1 MYTIYSMEN
10 KEVHIKNQLVK
21 QRKDKSSVDKVGNPR
36 FRLFFKSGGASIL
49 IAKGLT
55 KNEIYILTKQ
65 FENNLKNYNS
75 KLEGVW
81 LIVKQTVVKLR

>member
-1 MYTIYSMEN
+1 MEN
-10 KEVHIKNQLVK
+10 KEVHIKNQLIR
-21 QRKDKSSVDKVGNPR
+21 QRKDKSSVDKVGNHR

-81 LIVKQTVVKLR
+81 LIAK

>member
-1 MYTIYSMEN
+1 MHTTYLMEN
-10 KEVHIKNQLVK
+10 KEVHIKNKLIR

-81 LIVKQTVVKLR
+81 LIVK

>member
-1 MYTIYSMEN
+1 MHTIYSMEN
-10 KEVHIKNQLVK
+10 KEVHIKNQLIR
-21 QRKDKSSVDKVGNPR
+21 QRKDKSSVDKVGNQR

-81 LIVKQTVVKLR
+81 LIVK